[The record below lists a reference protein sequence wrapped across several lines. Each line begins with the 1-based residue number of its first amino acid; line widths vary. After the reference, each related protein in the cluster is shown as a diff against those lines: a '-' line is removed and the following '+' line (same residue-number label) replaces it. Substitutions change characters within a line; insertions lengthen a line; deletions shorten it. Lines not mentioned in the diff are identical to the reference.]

1 MSIPI
6 DASATIGDHADVAQ
20 LVERDLAKVEVAGSS
35 PVVRSIEFPIP
46 AQRAGMSISR
56 DVSVDSSTRHDEA
69 ARAERRWSSLVVDS
83 NL

>member
-1 MSIPI
+1 
-6 DASATIGDHADVAQ
+6 
-20 LVERDLAKVEVAGSS
+20 
-35 PVVRSIEFPIP
+35 
-46 AQRAGMSISR
+46 MSISR